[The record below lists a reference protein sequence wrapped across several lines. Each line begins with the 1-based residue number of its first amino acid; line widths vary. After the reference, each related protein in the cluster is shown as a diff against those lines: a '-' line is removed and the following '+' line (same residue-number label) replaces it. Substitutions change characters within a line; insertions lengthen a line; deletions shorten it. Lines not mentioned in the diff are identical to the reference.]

1 MKRCQKSLRAVSLKI
16 NSLNSV
22 LTFKMSKKDE
32 IQLGYHAKTSKCL
45 IFIPTSNIPA
55 DNYRILKLQVVMQS
69 EQNLMSNRHKNISLV
84 ADEPCEISV
93 RIFYIGWRG
102 NDYGRNKSWLRVEVL
117 IYKAGHS
124 SSHNHNSRDNKLLHP
139 IKLHKMIQTRN
150 NLCLMMNTNVFWCS
164 RCHR

>member
-93 RIFYIGWRG
+93 RIFFTSGDGAMIMAA
-102 NDYGRNKSWLRVEVL
+102 
-117 IYKAGHS
+117 IKA
-124 SSHNHNSRDNKLLHP
+124 DCEWKFLF
-139 IKLHKMIQTRN
+139 IKPGFFL
-150 NLCLMMNTNVFWCS
+150 S
-164 RCHR
+164 